1 MFGMWHV
8 QVRHRPGTLCLE
20 ALDTLAVVLLSEVG
34 QAAVLEG
41 FVNPVL
47 AGSIVSPAR
56 EDTIS
61 ESRVVASPPSHQRRT
76 GGSREDLPTGAKQL
90 MSSSSPSMILA
101 RDPPCQAALRESVG
115 AMEQAGRWH
124 ALALMRAARNH
135 ADEALA
141 IWQGMAEGRIQAS
154 VSYSI

>member
-1 MFGMWHV
+1 MWHV

-34 QAAVLEG
+34 QPAVLEG

-47 AGSIVSPAR
+47 VGSIESLAR
-56 EDTIS
+56 EDTVS
-61 ESRVVASPPSHQRRT
+61 ESRAVASPPSHQRRT
-76 GGSREDLPTGAKQL
+76 GGSREDLPSGAKQL
-90 MSSSSPSMILA
+90 MSSSSPSMTSA
-101 RDPPCQAALRESVG
+101 RDHPPCQAALRESVG

-141 IWQGMAEGRIQAS
+141 IWKGMAEVRIQAS
-154 VSYSI
+154 LSYSI